1 MTEQQEQEKSIPQQI
16 IEDMLTGLEGKNE
29 FPEEVINKLKEIAA
43 KGSFNSQKA
52 ITQIISDSPEGQN
65 ASNRT

>member
-1 MTEQQEQEKSIPQQI
+1 LTKQQEQEKSIPQQI

-43 KGSFNSQKA
+43 KGSFNSKKQ
-52 ITQIISDSPEGQN
+52 
-65 ASNRT
+65 